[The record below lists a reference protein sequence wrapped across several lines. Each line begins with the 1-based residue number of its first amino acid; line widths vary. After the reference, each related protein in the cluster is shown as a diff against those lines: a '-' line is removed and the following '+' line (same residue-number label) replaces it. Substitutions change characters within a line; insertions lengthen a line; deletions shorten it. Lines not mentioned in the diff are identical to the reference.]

1 MAHTCWIWRLRLGRS
16 TLAPMMGLFIQYL
29 RVSWQNVGS
38 RRLRHHN
45 VSFEQNLRSWSPGM
59 ALQYIRPSED
69 PTHAQ
74 LWPGRGVERWHES
87 KSNEKQWIKLKSRI
101 IANPEMPW
109 AQGHMLFWEWI
120 VRLSEMTPASDGRQS
135 VMFHSY
141 FKSLNEQNSWRKFR
155 QVLFGSGNGIFYA
168 LSERLGTPNWQ
179 FDVGSPIYTS
189 ASVHRGG
196 QGCLGVLGSEM
207 RSRKQGIE
215 IWGSQEATPCSRAHQ
230 SSTVPNSGFVYF
242 GSENGKMYALNELTG
257 ALIWTY
263 DAFSPIRSPKVLRSI
278 SDLIF
283 KHGFC
288 KDVLAWP
295 WYDRLWQ

>member
-1 MAHTCWIWRLRLGRS
+1 
-16 TLAPMMGLFIQYL
+16 
-29 RVSWQNVGS
+29 
-38 RRLRHHN
+38 
-45 VSFEQNLRSWSPGM
+45 
-59 ALQYIRPSED
+59 
-69 PTHAQ
+69 
-74 LWPGRGVERWHES
+74 
-87 KSNEKQWIKLKSRI
+87 
-101 IANPEMPW
+101 MPW

-120 VRLSEMTPASDGRQS
+120 VRLSEMTPASDDRHQS

-141 FKSLNEQNSWRKFR
+141 FKSLNEQNSWRKFH

-230 SSTVPNSGFVYF
+230 SSTVPHSGFVYF

-288 KDVLAWP
+288 RDLLTWP
-295 WYDRLWQ
+295 WYDSSLSSPSPRHLPWMQGKCILAPKPVSCMPSPIWPARRAGNFNPEHPSTLLWCGIWAKTSEQLNRYWTVSGTVKQGTKDDKSTDRNKLETLPV